1 MSHHRTT
8 QDLLRCVRIPDD
20 YPAHGIRVSETKG
33 QMSMVAGDFT
43 ECYASPDDAATFSV
57 VVTTFFIDTA
67 ANVLNYLE
75 TIRHVLEPNGVWI
88 NLGPLAWHFEP
99 DDDATRSGPGRSG
112 GSIELTLDELMS
124 VVKEVGF
131 VLEKGHGLDPR
142 SIKMPYMA
150 NSRAMLTYLYETEFW
165 VARKV

>member
-1 MSHHRTT
+1 MSHHRST
-8 QDLLRCVRIPDD
+8 QDLLRCVKIPDD
-20 YPAHGIRVSETKG
+20 YPPHGIRLSGTKG

-43 ECYASPDDAATFSV
+43 ECYASPEDAGTFSV

-75 TIRHVLEPNGVWI
+75 TICHVLEPNGVWI

-99 DDDATRSGPGRSG
+99 DDDATRTGPGRAG

-124 VVKEVGF
+124 VVQNMGF
-131 VLEKGHGLDPR
+131 KLETGEGLDPQTF
-142 SIKMPYMA
+142 KMPYMA
-150 NSRAMLTYLYETEFW
+150 NSKGMLTYLYEAEFW